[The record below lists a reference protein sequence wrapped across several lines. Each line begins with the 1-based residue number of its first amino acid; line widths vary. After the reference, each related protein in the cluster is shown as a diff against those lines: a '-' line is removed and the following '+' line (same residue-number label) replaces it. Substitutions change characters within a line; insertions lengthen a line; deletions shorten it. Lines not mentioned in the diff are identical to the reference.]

1 MTDLIRIR
9 VEWSGGGLVGPGLST
24 FYFLDLSAGPC
35 TLLTSFFNAVKVVVP
50 DDVTMTVPN
59 SGDTIEAETGEL
71 VGGWTSSGG
80 SAIAGGNSGAFAV
93 GVGMRVKWNTST
105 VIAGRRVGGSTFI
118 VPIVGGS
125 FDTGGLPLT
134 TTVSALQDAADDLV
148 DLSDD
153 TMRVWHRPK
162 VASPGAVAAVQSAT
176 VPRKVSTLRSR
187 RT

>member
-1 MTDLIRIR
+1 MD
-9 VEWSGGGLVGPGLST
+9 WSGGGLVGPGIST
-24 FYFLDLSAGPC
+24 FYFLDLSAGPL

-59 SGDTIEAETGEL
+59 SGDVIEAETGDL
-71 VGGWTSSGG
+71 LSGWTSTGG
-80 SAIAGGNSGAFAV
+80 SAIAGGNSGAFPQ
-93 GVGMRVKWNTST
+93 GVGMRVKWLTST
-105 VIAGRRVGGSTFI
+105 VINGRRVTGSTFI

-134 TTVSALQDAADDLV
+134 TTVTALQDAADDLV

-162 VASPGAVAAVQSAT
+162 GASPGAVAAVNAAL

-187 RT
+187 RV